1 MWEEMWEY
9 CRQQLDFKA
18 IFLFLTS
25 DGLPSVPL
33 CYLML
38 KGQDFSTFEGSVGH
52 YVEGAVKSVRL
63 HFGSEMG

>member
-1 MWEEMWEY
+1 MWEEMWGY

-52 YVEGAVKSVRL
+52 
-63 HFGSEMG
+63 